1 MSLRIL
7 VTNDD
12 GIYAPG
18 LWALVAELERIAQV
32 IVVAP
37 DREQSAMGTSVT
49 LRHPLRVNRVRPLL
63 EGVEAYSVEGTP
75 ADSVILALGTLIE
88 AGVDMVVSG
97 INEGANLGSD
107 VFISGTVGA
116 AFQGHLRGLPA
127 IALSVAA
134 FGDLHLDTAA
144 RLAALLAGK
153 MSAKALPP
161 DILLNVNVP
170 NLPPDEIKGIEITR
184 LAPHSYTDVV
194 EEGHDGKRKCY
205 WIVRGQ
211 PQRNMDKGT
220 DVWAVSSDIISILPI
235 GSDLSTA
242 PAPSSLKDLC
252 SQLFH
257 DLRSKR

>member
-1 MSLRIL
+1 VSLRIL

-18 LWALVAELERIAQV
+18 LWALVEELKRTAEV

-37 DREQSAMGTSVT
+37 DREQSATGTSVT
-49 LRHPLRVNRVRPLL
+49 LSRPLRVNRIRPLL

-88 AGVDMVVSG
+88 DGVDMVLSG

-134 FGDLHLDTAA
+134 LGDIHLGTAA

-153 MSAKALPP
+153 MPAKTLPP

-170 NLPPDEIKGIEITR
+170 NLPPDEIKGIEVTR
-184 LAPHSYTDVV
+184 LAPRSYTNAV

-205 WIVRGQ
+205 RIVRGQ
-211 PQRNMDKGT
+211 PQQNMDKGT
-220 DVWAVSSDIISILPI
+220 DVWAVSSDFISILPL
-235 GSDLSTA
+235 GGDLSTT

-252 SQLFH
+252 SQLL
-257 DLRSKR
+257 DELRSKR